1 MQTPFIIVQ
10 NPAQNISFKGT
21 GKNNSEGPGNFNGG
35 AQGAGNFFSV
45 FAGTVNEQNYSRI
58 KVLSENGLNISESLS
73 EDELQVIIET
83 FLNGVFDDTG
93 EKKSI
98 SMAGFNLDSKE
109 FAENGNKN
117 YPDAGDK
124 VKQLLMDQL
133 FAKDAS
139 ENGARLIKEIIA
151 EVGTNKGPLLTEDV
165 PENVKNDKAVVLLG
179 ALKGMGKNNRA
190 PMILEESA
198 AKDKNNKLELLL
210 KQLNENNKKNNTD
223 SLLLKQLHTE
233 DGNNEESSAA
243 KEIIVKAEDNKEAL
257 LLKQLSAK
265 DVKSE
270 KNLLPAE
277 AAVKNEDNKN
287 SSVLKQLF
295 VKDENNK
302 DDVLL
307 KHSTGTDEQIS
318 DLKKLNRKIP
328 LNSKLE
334 PGDKS
339 INDSMDI
346 KVKRKFNVKEENN
359 KPEIQKDHQK
369 YPLNEKASFFQDGV
383 KNMSEKPAAKLSGV
397 ADYPDNK
404 NNFVKVSG
412 VADANGEF
420 RGNVPENTDISR
432 SYVNFNK
439 EMAGDK
445 DSIEKTGDIN
455 TDYFG
460 KKITR
465 IEPDN
470 KDNMSFLNSR
480 SSNKAMEEVLSEKV
494 GKPFQKPDQANI
506 MGQIVKKAV
515 LDIKNGQKSIKIS
528 LKPEYLGRLELRV
541 SIDNHQ
547 VVLKMLTETPMVK
560 DVIENN
566 IAHLKTELGNHG
578 LEIDKFEVQV
588 GENLNY
594 EKKGHE
600 KNENFQLYTEKKNG
614 KDSEQEMI
622 EEPEKSILQESGE
635 KSAGL
640 VGVFA

>member
-10 NPAQNISFKGT
+10 NPAQNIPFKGLE
-21 GKNNSEGPGNFNGG
+21 KNISGDPGNSNGG
-35 AQGAGNFFSV
+35 AQGSGNFFSV
-45 FAGTVNEQNYSRI
+45 FASRVNEQNYSRI
-58 KVLSENGLNISESLS
+58 KGLSENGLNISGHLS
-73 EDELQVIIET
+73 GDELQVIIDA
-83 FLNGVFDDTG
+83 FLSGVFDDTG
-93 EKKSI
+93 EKSSI
-98 SMAGFNLDSKE
+98 FLEELNLNSEE
-109 FAENGNKN
+109 FSENENKN
-117 YPDAGDK
+117 YPVAGDK
-124 VKQLLMDQL
+124 VNQFFMEQL

-139 ENGARLIKEIIA
+139 ENGVIPVKEIIA
-151 EVGTNKGPLLTEDV
+151 EGGNNKDPLLTEDV
-165 PENVKNDKAVVLLG
+165 PENGKNDKAVLLQG
-179 ALKGMGKNNRA
+179 ALKGMDKNNRA

-210 KQLNENNKKNNTD
+210 EQLNGNNKKNNAD
-223 SLLLKQLHTE
+223 SQLLKQLHTE

-243 KEIIVKAEDNKEAL
+243 KETIAKAEDNKETL

-265 DVKSE
+265 DVKSG

-277 AAVKNEDNKN
+277 AAVKG
-287 SSVLKQLF
+287 
-295 VKDENNK
+295 ENNK

-383 KNMSEKPAAKLSGV
+383 KNMPEKPAAKLSGV
-397 ADYPDNK
+397 ADYPENK

-420 RGNVPENTDISR
+420 RGNVLENTDISR
-432 SYVNFNK
+432 NYVNFNK

-445 DSIEKTGDIN
+445 DSIEKTGEIN

-560 DVIENN
+560 DIIENN
-566 IAHLKTELGNHG
+566 IAHLKAELGNHG

-614 KDSEQEMI
+614 KDSDQEMI